1 MRKKILEIVGLVV
14 AICLMAGCQSDT
26 YSIIGE
32 AFHLPD
38 GSMLYLTTS
47 LDGQGEVLDSAIV
60 ERGRFRCQGHI
71 DEPQIS
77 RLYLSTDSQQSIVFF
92 NEPGNIYIELSEQ
105 PGQSRVSGTTINN
118 RWQTLNDSVAKY
130 ELRIRS
136 IVESASDSINP
147 HQRFVDVERQYASLT
162 RLIKETALRNKENA
176 LGLFINNH
184 YQGD

>member
-1 MRKKILEIVGLVV
+1 
-14 AICLMAGCQSDT
+14 MACQSDT

-71 DEPQIS
+71 AESQIS

-92 NEPGNIYIELSEQ
+92 NEPGNIYIELSGQ

-147 HQRFVDVERQYASLT
+147 HQRFVDIERQYVSLT
-162 RLIKETALRNKENA
+162 RLIKETALRNRDNA
-176 LGLFINNH
+176 LGRFISNH